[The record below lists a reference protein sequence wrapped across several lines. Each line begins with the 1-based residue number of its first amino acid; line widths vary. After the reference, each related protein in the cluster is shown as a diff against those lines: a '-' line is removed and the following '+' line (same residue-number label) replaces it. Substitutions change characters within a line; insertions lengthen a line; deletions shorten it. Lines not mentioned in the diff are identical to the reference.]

1 MTGYVGRIGIYEMMV
16 LNSDIRTM
24 INDKT
29 DMDKL
34 REQAYREG
42 VKPLRISGA
51 LKVAA
56 GITTVDEVM
65 KVAPPMHDRRN
76 AHR

>member
-1 MTGYVGRIGIYEMMV
+1 V
-16 LNSDIRTM
+16 LNSDIRSM
-24 INDKT
+24 INEKT

-65 KVAPPMHDRRN
+65 KVAPPMHDRRGGQ
-76 AHR
+76 R